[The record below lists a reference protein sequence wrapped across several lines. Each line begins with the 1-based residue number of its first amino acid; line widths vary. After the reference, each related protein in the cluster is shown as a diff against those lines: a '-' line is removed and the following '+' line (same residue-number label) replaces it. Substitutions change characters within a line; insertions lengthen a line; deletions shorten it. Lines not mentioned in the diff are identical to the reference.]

1 MNPQTETKVQVAAIE
16 FDAIEFT
23 ETPTDIVV
31 DAVREYEASQPELE
45 TEDLFSPD
53 SAWSRLANQVVGH
66 EVGQ

>member
-1 MNPQTETKVQVAAIE
+1 MNAQTEVKV
-16 FDAIEFT
+16 DAIEFEAIEFI

-31 DAVREYEASQPELE
+31 EAIREYEASQPEVE
-45 TEDLFSPD
+45 TEDMFSPD